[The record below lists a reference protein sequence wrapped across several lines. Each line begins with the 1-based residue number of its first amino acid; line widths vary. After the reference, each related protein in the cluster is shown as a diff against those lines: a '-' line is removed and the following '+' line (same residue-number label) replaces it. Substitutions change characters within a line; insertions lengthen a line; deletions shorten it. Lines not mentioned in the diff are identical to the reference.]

1 MNAQRAK
8 CDQTS
13 RAARAAAALLLFLL
27 CAASLVAQEKASAA
41 ESAKPEQAAKP
52 EYVGSE
58 TCQAC
63 HEDIFT
69 AFKKT
74 NRHAV
79 LETEKRRGW
88 ETKACEACHGP
99 GSKHAEST
107 EKADIRNPAKLS
119 PGQTERT
126 CLTCH
131 TNQPTQVGRVFNG
144 HGRNQVG
151 CASCHK
157 VHAVQAKNQ
166 PRVTRLNAECS
177 TCHKAERA
185 AFMRPHAHAVNQG
198 VVACVD
204 CHNPHGSMLPKA
216 ISMAIGGEPGCLKCH
231 SDKRGPFAYEHPPMR
246 LQGCTACHEPHGS
259 ANPRMLTRPRV
270 PQMCLECHANIALPN
285 GGTRSGALAT
295 TPPALH
301 DLRNVRFQNCTICH
315 QKIHGSH
322 IDRRLLR

>member
-1 MNAQRAK
+1 MHAKRVK
-8 CDQTS
+8 CDPLS
-13 RAARAAAALLLFLL
+13 RAARAAAALPFFLVL
-27 CAASLVAQEKASAA
+27 AASALSQEKPDASG
-41 ESAKPEQAAKP
+41 AKPAAAQP

-63 HEDIFT
+63 HEDIFK
-69 AFKKT
+69 AFQKN
-74 NRHAV
+74 NRHAA
-79 LETEKRRGW
+79 LETDKRRGW

-99 GSKHAEST
+99 GAKHAETT
-107 EKADIRNPAKLS
+107 EKSDIRNPAKAR
-119 PGQTERT
+119 PGQAEKA
-126 CLTCH
+126 CLACH

-151 CASCHK
+151 CSSCHK
-157 VHAVQAKNQ
+157 VHAAEVRTG
-166 PRVTRLNAECS
+166 PRAARLNAACS
-177 TCHKAERA
+177 ACHRAERA
-185 AFMRPHAHAVNQG
+185 SFVRPHGHAVNEG

-204 CHNPHGSMLPKA
+204 CHNPHGTMLPKA
-216 ISMAIGGEPGCLKCH
+216 ISTAIGGEPGCLNCH

-270 PQMCLECHANIALPN
+270 PQLCLECHANIALPN
-285 GGTRSGALAT
+285 GGTRSGALGT

-301 DLRNVRFQNCTICH
+301 DLRTIRFQNCTICH